1 MHYIAIPRYMLPWM
15 HDDLDEIERVFGG
28 DPFKYGVDAGRH
40 NFEAFMQYMAEQGII
55 HAPLAVDD
63 LFADVGRT
71 ELT

>member
-1 MHYIAIPRYMLPWM
+1 MRADTFEMPPVAHIVA
-15 HDDLDEIERVFGG
+15 DLDEIERVFGG
-28 DPFKYGVDAGRH
+28 DPFKYGMEAGRH

-71 ELT
+71 DLS